1 MDFVTVASQMMT
13 LSLAISLGFIARK
26 IGVMGDSFDATLS
39 RLVIDVTLPCMVT
52 SSVFSGGNTL
62 PDIPTL
68 LSVLGYSIAACVIV
82 LAVSILLPFAL
93 KLPAAERGVYSFM
106 AAFGNIMF
114 IGFPML
120 SSIFGSQAILYAV
133 IANMPFNVAT
143 FTIGT
148 VFVSGNLFA
157 KKPGA
162 DGPKERKPFKE
173 AVAQAVRNIASNWRN
188 FVSPVQIAC
197 LLAVGLA
204 LLEVNDGG
212 IVSGALNTIGA
223 MTTPAALLIVGS
235 SLAKYPMRNMMA
247 NWRAYVTVAF
257 RLLVVPLVVFVSLMH
272 FVPDPL
278 LLGVLVVI
286 SALPVATNG
295 MLLCLK
301 FGGNLEVITQGTFIS
316 TLACILTIPLIASLV
331 V

>member
-1 MDFVTVASQMMT
+1 MDFLTIASQMMT

-26 IGVMGDSFDATLS
+26 IGVMGDSFDSTLS

-52 SSVFSGGNTL
+52 SSVFAGNNTL

-68 LSVLGYSIAACVIV
+68 VSVLGYSIGACVIV
-82 LAVSILLPFAL
+82 IGLAAMLPIAL
-93 KLPAAERGVYSFM
+93 KLPSAERGVYSFM

-120 SSIFGSQAILYAV
+120 SSIFGPQAILYAV
-133 IANMPFNVAT
+133 IANIPFNVAT

-148 VFVSGNLFA
+148 AFISGNPLA
-157 KKPGA
+157 KKTDRDENA
-162 DGPKERKPFKE
+162 PKIPLKIKIQEI
-173 AVAQAVRNIASNWRN
+173 ARNLLTNWRT
-188 FVSPVQIAC
+188 FLSPVQIAC
-197 LLAVGLA
+197 TLTILLA
-204 LLEVNDGG
+204 LLEVDDGG
-212 IVSGALNTIGA
+212 VISGALSTIGG

-235 SLAKYPMRNMMA
+235 SLAKYPMRHVVT

-257 RLLVVPLVVFVSLMH
+257 RLLVVPIVVLLALMN

-316 TLACILTIPLIASLV
+316 TLACIFTIPIIASLV

>member
-1 MDFVTVASQMMT
+1 MDFFTVASQMMT

-26 IGVMGDSFDATLS
+26 IGVMGDSFDSTLS

-52 SSVFSGGNTL
+52 SSVFAGNNTL

-68 LSVLGYSIAACVIV
+68 ISVLGYSIAACVIV
-82 LAVSILLPFAL
+82 IGLAALLPIAL

-120 SSIFGSQAILYAV
+120 SSIFGPQAILYAV
-133 IANMPFNVAT
+133 IANIPFNVAT

-148 VFVSGNLFA
+148 AFISGNPLA
-157 KKPGA
+157 KKPSA
-162 DGPKERKPFKE
+162 EDAPKIPLKIKIQET
-173 AVAQAVRNIASNWRN
+173 VRNLLTNWRT
-188 FVSPVQIAC
+188 FFSPVQIAC
-197 LLAVGLA
+197 TLTILLA
-204 LLEVNDGG
+204 LLEVDDGG
-212 IVSGALNTIGA
+212 IISGALSTIGA

-235 SLAKYPMRNMMA
+235 SLAKYPMRHVVT

-257 RLLVVPLVVFVSLMH
+257 RLLVVPIVVLLALVS

-316 TLACILTIPLIASLV
+316 TLACIFTIPIIASLV